1 MDTEQSAALTED
13 ATLDAQIADAQKAE
27 PVEPTESAPEK
38 VEEAP
43 KEDGFQKRI
52 NKVTADKYAEKR
64 RADELQRKLDEA
76 LAKPVN
82 ADQGKMPTLED
93 HDFDDAAFN
102 AATIKYQVAEAVKS
116 QAEAAQQTAAKA
128 SAEQSQAAFNE
139 RIAALNK
146 SDFADVANAIPELP
160 NGVADALVQ
169 SENGAELVYHL
180 GTHLDMADKLAT
192 MSPQQAMMELGR
204 ISANMSAQ
212 PNIKL
217 SAAPDPIEPISSGGS
232 LSKDLGEMSMDEIYN
247 M

>member
-1 MDTEQSAALTED
+1 
-13 ATLDAQIADAQKAE
+13 
-27 PVEPTESAPEK
+27 
-38 VEEAP
+38 
-43 KEDGFQKRI
+43 
-52 NKVTADKYAEKR
+52 
-64 RADELQRKLDEA
+64 
-76 LAKPVN
+76 
-82 ADQGKMPTLED
+82 MPTLED

-146 SDFADVANAIPELP
+146 PDFADVANAIPELP

-192 MSPQQAMMELGR
+192 MTPQQAMMELGR